1 MFGSHATSTPEPTDV
16 ESAAPGS
23 SKTRLAVIG
32 VVLAMVVACGW
43 FVVSLLGDDGSA
55 AAACTPA
62 DMTTVTMTVAPAM
75 ADLVDEAVDAMGES
89 AQCIELEVTTA
100 TVAEV
105 SAAQEEVDEGDE
117 NVLPDLWVPD
127 SPAWQTVLG
136 DAGLTGKAIVPALAT
151 TPVGL
156 ASGSTIRVPRTWLEA
171 LSSPRLVKNDPLE
184 NGASALA
191 MVAPFSEAAEGV
203 GDITTAQRSIVPVAQ
218 RFGAKVAAGRL
229 RPVTIDTI
237 PGGSKRLIPVTE
249 RDFLIAKRG
258 NEALTWLEPATG
270 VAVLD
275 FPLVQPDAGAGGI
288 GVGSGSLDV
297 AGRTGE
303 RLAKWFTTEE
313 GLAAIAGDQLR
324 APDGG
329 PLPDDESVTTS
340 KQLPSAEANQVRA
353 TMDSWFNLTVPSS
366 ILVVFEA
373 SDAMNDSVGGSTR
386 LDIGIGGA
394 LTALGALPDHARIGL
409 WAFSTNQGGP
419 GQDWRE
425 LAPLRRLD
433 APIGKGETQVDLLRQ
448 QVDVVPGLAGGGT
461 GLYDTVL
468 AAYRLAARE
477 YNPAYSNSVSV
488 LTGGVNDD
496 PGSMTLAQLLS
507 ELETLHD
514 PERPVRII
522 PVGIGAGADM
532 SALGQIAD
540 ATGGQAFEA
549 DSPESMITVLA
560 SGLLS
565 R

>member
-1 MFGSHATSTPEPTDV
+1 MFGSHATSTPEPTDA

-23 SKTRLAVIG
+23 PKTRLAVIG
-32 VVLAMVVACGW
+32 VVLALVVACGW
-43 FVVSLLGDDGSA
+43 LGISLFGDDDSA
-55 AAACTPA
+55 AAECTAA
-62 DMTTVTMTVAPAM
+62 DVTTVTMAVAPAM
-75 ADLVDEAVDAMGES
+75 ADLVDAAVEAMGES
-89 AQCIELEVTTA
+89 SQCIELEVTTA
-100 TVAEV
+100 SVAEV
-105 SAAQEEVDEGDE
+105 SAAQDEVDEGEED
-117 NVLPDLWVPD
+117 VIPDLWVPD
-127 SPAWQTVLG
+127 SPAWQLVLS

-156 ASGSTIRVPRTWLEA
+156 ASGSSIRVPKTWLEA
-171 LSSPRLVKNDPLE
+171 LTSPRLVKSDPRE
-184 NGASALA
+184 NGASALS
-191 MVAPFSEAAEGV
+191 MVAPFSEVAEGV

-249 RDFLIAKRG
+249 RDYLIAKRG
-258 NEALTWLEPATG
+258 NDALTWLEPGTG
-270 VAVLD
+270 VAVLN

-303 RLAKWFTTEE
+303 RLAAWFTTEE

-340 KQLPSAEANQVRA
+340 KQLPAAEGNQIKA
-353 TMDSWFNLTVPSS
+353 TMESWLNLTVPSS
-366 ILVVFEA
+366 ILAVVEA
-373 SDAMNDSVGGSTR
+373 SDAMNASVGSATR
-386 LDIGIGGA
+386 LDLAVGGA
-394 LTALGALPDHARIGL
+394 LAALGALPDHARIGM
-409 WAFSTNQGGP
+409 WAFSTDQAA

-433 APIGKGETQVDLLRQ
+433 APIGKGETQADLLRS
-448 QVDVVPGLAGGGT
+448 QVDVIPGLARGGT
-461 GLYDTVL
+461 SLYDSVL
-468 AAYRLAARE
+468 AAYKVATRE
-477 YNPAYSNSVSV
+477 YNPAYSNSVAV
-488 LTGGVNDD
+488 LTVGVNND
-496 PGSMTLAQLLS
+496 PGSMTLPQLLS
-507 ELETLHD
+507 QLEDLHD
-514 PERPVRII
+514 PDRPVRVI
-522 PVGIGAGADM
+522 PVGIGVGADM
-532 SALGQIAD
+532 TALGQIAE

-549 DSPESMITVLA
+549 DSAESMITVLA